1 MPIDNKGPRDPGD
14 RATIAAFIF
23 VVLLVLACIW
33 VFSELKSN
41 NDLLNCV
48 TSGRKNCEPIPQ

>member
-1 MPIDNKGPRDPGD
+1 MPTDNKAPQDPGD
-14 RATIAAFIF
+14 RATIAALIF
-23 VVLLVLACIW
+23 VVLLVILCIW

-48 TSGRKNCEPIPQ
+48 LSGRKNCAPLTP